1 MPDDQN
7 IVSDDLDMDLKSA
20 LPFGSAEPRDDEFQL
35 FPGQT
40 CKPPAP
46 DAAQEDRGEK
56 RDFASGGIHAGDDSK
71 KPEQKESSVIAR
83 PPEAGKEES
92 VTLSK
97 TKFLLIK
104 KLISNVK
111 ENADEL
117 NRLILPLFSG
127 EDEARISIGQLADE
141 NLSSGRKTAEAG
153 GEKIIEGVFD
163 GERMIGPD
171 GKSYSVP
178 ANYASK
184 SKLVEGD
191 MMKLT
196 IALGGAFLYKQIG
209 PVERGRVIGRLERD
223 DSGIHYVRL
232 DEKRWRIL
240 SASVTYFRGE
250 PGDET
255 IILVPKY
262 GESAWAAV
270 ENIVRKN

>member
-7 IVSDDLDMDLKSA
+7 IASDDLDMDLKSA
-20 LPFGSAEPRDDEFQL
+20 LPFGSYAP
-35 FPGQT
+35 
-40 CKPPAP
+40 PPASL
-46 DAAQEDRGEK
+46 ALREDQNNAETAER
-56 RDFASGGIHAGDDSK
+56 
-71 KPEQKESSVIAR
+71 
-83 PPEAGKEES
+83 GKEELI
-92 VTLSK
+92 TLSK
-97 TKFLLIK
+97 TKLLLIK

-117 NRLILPLFSG
+117 NRLVSPLISG
-127 EDEARISIGQLADE
+127 EDEARIGIGQLADE
-141 NLSSGRKTAEAG
+141 NLSAGRQAAEAV

-209 PVERGRVIGRLERD
+209 PVERGRVIGRLEKD
-223 DSGIHYVRL
+223 SSGIYYVRL
-232 DEKRWRIL
+232 DDRRWRIL

-270 ENIVRKN
+270 ENIVRNN

>member
-7 IVSDDLDMDLKSA
+7 KNRDDLDMDFKDR
-20 LPFGSAEPRDDEFQL
+20 LPFGSAEPFDGNLQL
-35 FPGQT
+35 FPGRYAPNN
-40 CKPPAP
+40 PPA
-46 DAAQEDRGEK
+46 ANALSAEAVKE
-56 RDFASGGIHAGDDSK
+56 
-71 KPEQKESSVIAR
+71 KPEQKENSAAAQ
-83 PPEAGKEES
+83 PAANGKEES

-97 TKFLLIK
+97 TKLLLIK

-117 NRLILPLFSG
+117 NRLVSPLISG
-127 EDEARISIGQLADE
+127 EDEARIGIGQLADE
-141 NLSSGRKTAEAG
+141 NMSADRGVREVQ

-196 IALGGAFLYKQIG
+196 IAPGGAFLYKQIG
-209 PVERGRVIGRLERD
+209 PVERERIIGRLERD
-223 DSGIHYVRL
+223 LTGLYYVRL
-232 DEKRWRIL
+232 DDRHWRIL
-240 SASVTYFRGE
+240 SASVTYYRGD

-255 IILVPKY
+255 IILVPKF

-270 ENIVRKN
+270 ENIVKKN

>member
-7 IVSDDLDMDLKSA
+7 IASDDLDMDLKSA
-20 LPFGSAEPRDDEFQL
+20 LPFGSYAP
-35 FPGQT
+35 
-40 CKPPAP
+40 PPASP
-46 DAAQEDRGEK
+46 ALREDQNNAETAER
-56 RDFASGGIHAGDDSK
+56 
-71 KPEQKESSVIAR
+71 
-83 PPEAGKEES
+83 GKEELI
-92 VTLSK
+92 TLSK
-97 TKFLLIK
+97 TKLLLIK

-117 NRLILPLFSG
+117 NRLVSPLISG
-127 EDEARISIGQLADE
+127 EDEARIGIGQLADE
-141 NLSSGRKTAEAG
+141 NLSAGRQIAEAG

-209 PVERGRVIGRLERD
+209 PVERGRVIGRLDRD
-223 DSGIHYVRL
+223 SSGLYYVRL
-232 DEKRWRIL
+232 DDRRWRIL